1 MPTPPQPPLAT
12 GPKDNVLDV
21 NNQTDHHNYGQSWMG
36 RILEKL
42 DDLYSLSQKGNV
54 FAKIGDQNV
63 SDLAAAI
70 NDKMDAI
77 GQNLVLMKA
86 EFLTVLTRQEKSLG
100 EMAESLDKIM
110 DALDK
115 QETAAQVRHREL
127 LDAINGKH

>member
-1 MPTPPQPPLAT
+1 M
-12 GPKDNVLDV
+12 
-21 NNQTDHHNYGQSWMG
+21 
-36 RILEKL
+36 LEKL
-42 DDLYSLSQKGNV
+42 DNLYSLSQKSNV